1 MGTLLDVELW
11 KSTLENESS
20 NHVSLNGAYVSIKN
34 QCPTVCSTTKTTFQ
48 DSGTTNAIIYD

>member
-34 QCPTVCSTTKTTFQ
+34 QCPTVCSTT
-48 DSGTTNAIIYD
+48 